1 MTHRALHVSGLL
13 HATVGE
19 LLGRRRPLPVR
30 SDPLGHLSI
39 LTALILTTFSLTAGL
54 WSHVRSAD
62 FKYLQQVNMPRRK
75 KKSAKPK
82 GMTYYK
88 AKNGRFYKKI
98 EIDGK
103 MRVRFVT
110 NQEAL
115 GTISAKKT
123 RKKPAS
129 KAKQQDQPKQEP
141 TAESVEEKVT
151 EE

>member
-1 MTHRALHVSGLL
+1 
-13 HATVGE
+13 
-19 LLGRRRPLPVR
+19 
-30 SDPLGHLSI
+30 
-39 LTALILTTFSLTAGL
+39 
-54 WSHVRSAD
+54 
-62 FKYLQQVNMPRRK
+62 MPRRK

-82 GMTYYK
+82 GTTYYK
-88 AKNGRFYKKI
+88 AKNNRFYKKV

-110 NQEAL
+110 NKEAL
-115 GTISAKKT
+115 GTISVKKT
-123 RKKPAS
+123 RKKPS